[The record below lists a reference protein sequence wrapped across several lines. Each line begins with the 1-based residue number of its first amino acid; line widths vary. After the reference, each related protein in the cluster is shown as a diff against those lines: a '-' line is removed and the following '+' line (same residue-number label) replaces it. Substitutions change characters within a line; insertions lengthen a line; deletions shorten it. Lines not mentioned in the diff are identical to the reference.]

1 MTTNAQAALIA
12 AATYCAHADD
22 NMIDV
27 PTMAAR
33 WADWLDADDQERSRF
48 SASLVGWLLLQTDRD
63 DVVGRLARQV
73 GGDRLEGLLP
83 RSVMAPD
90 ALRAYLLYQ
99 EFDADDE
106 VVHAVEVAATEHGA
120 VTR

>member
-1 MTTNAQAALIA
+1 MTNAQAALVA
-12 AATYCAHADD
+12 AATYCVHPDD
-22 NMIDV
+22 NMVDV

-48 SASLVGWLLLQTDRD
+48 GASLVGWLLQQTGRE

-73 GGDRLEGLLP
+73 VGDRAEGLLP

-106 VVHAVEVAATEHGA
+106 VVCAVEVAATEHSA
-120 VTR
+120 VTP